1 MHYTLSDFLSRI
13 LAARW
18 WWQQHA
24 NIPNYK
30 ITHLKR
36 KFPTKMLMVRGPL
49 TRFHLPWNL
58 IWRTP
63 GTSPT
68 ALAIST
74 CTNFPTWEQ
83 QGLTSDLATH
93 NLHKLPAPFSHIFHG
108 QWCRWGTQHSFYEG
122 DERQVRNKQ
131 DQLSQKTNVY
141 QNSSSHLGTLWQFGP
156 RQTHELHKSFW
167 IAQTKFVYESR
178 GNWWG
183 LGNGVRTTAPL
194 IHLPCL
200 CMRHLMCATQIPR
213 AATIRSHLGLLS
225 IL

>member
-1 MHYTLSDFLSRI
+1 
-13 LAARW
+13 
-18 WWQQHA
+18 
-24 NIPNYK
+24 
-30 ITHLKR
+30 
-36 KFPTKMLMVRGPL
+36 MLMVRGPL

-58 IWRTP
+58 IWRSP